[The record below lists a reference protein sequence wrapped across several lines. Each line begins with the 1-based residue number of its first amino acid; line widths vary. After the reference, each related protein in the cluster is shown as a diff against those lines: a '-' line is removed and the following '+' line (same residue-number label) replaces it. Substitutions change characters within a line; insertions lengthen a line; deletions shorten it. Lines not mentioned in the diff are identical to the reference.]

1 MLYRYN
7 TIDVVVGV
15 GMCAVIFGALLFL
28 FAASGALMVPSSSML
43 VEPSGM
49 SGGSALLQQAL
60 GEAVVER
67 ILLQRQTDHI
77 TSAAAAEWERAFQ
90 SFRGLQAVS
99 ARPFFAIERQAET
112 IPAEH
117 EARVQAVMGRHIVNF
132 TGRGLRSGVFSAD
145 QYVSDY
151 NNRMIDATESMG
163 QRLHRDF
170 VATWQP
176 RLGQWIVEAVRDY
189 AGRERTIQ
197 EQLGAA
203 IVHLA
208 QAKTMLND
216 AWAGNQYQIGSLMAA
231 AERSGIAQERFA
243 STARPGSPVSP
254 VSTGGR
260 LLDRPER
267 MDIPMSYL
275 IAAALGLCVLFFGGL
290 VAAGSAREAKAI
302 MESKRESSRWV
313 YRMAA

>member
-7 TIDVVVGV
+7 TVDVVVGV

-28 FAASGALMVPSSSML
+28 FAASGTLMVPSSSML

-49 SGGSALLQQAL
+49 SAGSALLQQAL

-67 ILLQRQTDHI
+67 ILLQRRTDQI
-77 TSAAAAEWERAFQ
+77 TLATAAEWERAFQ
-90 SFRGLQAVS
+90 AFRSLQAMS
-99 ARPFFAIERQAET
+99 ARPLFAIERRAEA

-132 TGRGLRSGVFSAD
+132 TRRGVRSGVLSAD
-145 QYVSDY
+145 HYMSDY
-151 NNRMIDATESMG
+151 NSRMIGATESMG
-163 QRLHRDF
+163 QRLDREF
-170 VATWQP
+170 VATWQS
-176 RLGQWIVEAVRDY
+176 RLGQWIVDAVQEY
-189 AGRERTIQ
+189 SGRERNVQ

-208 QAKTMLND
+208 QSRTMLND

-231 AERSGIAQERFA
+231 VDRSGIAQQRFA
-243 STARPGSPVSP
+243 STTKPSFVASSM
-254 VSTGGR
+254 STV
-260 LLDRPER
+260 ER

-275 IAAALGLCVLFFGGL
+275 IAAALGLCALFFGGL
-290 VAAGSAREAKAI
+290 VAAGSDREAKVM

>member
-7 TIDVVVGV
+7 TVDVVVGV

-28 FAASGALMVPSSSML
+28 FSASGALMVPSSSAL

-49 SGGSALLQQAL
+49 AAGSALLQQAL

-67 ILLQRQTDHI
+67 ILLQRRTDQI
-77 TSAAAAEWERAFQ
+77 TSAAATEWERAVQ
-90 SFRGLQAVS
+90 SFRSHQVLS
-99 ARPFFAIERQAET
+99 AQPLLAIERRAEA

-117 EARVQAVMGRHIVNF
+117 EARVQAVMGRSIVNF
-132 TGRGLRSGVFSAD
+132 TRRGLRSGVFSAD

-176 RLGQWIVEAVRDY
+176 RLGQWIVEAVREY
-189 AGRERTIQ
+189 AGREQTVQ
-197 EQLGAA
+197 EQLGTA

-231 AERSGIAQERFA
+231 ADRSSLAQERVA
-243 STARPGSPVSP
+243 SVAGPSSASSSMSAGERSA
-254 VSTGGR
+254 
-260 LLDRPER
+260 ER
-267 MDIPMSYL
+267 MDIPTTYL
-275 IAAALGLCVLFFGGL
+275 IAAALALCILFFGGL
-290 VAAGSAREAKAI
+290 MAAGSAREAKAI
-302 MESKRESSRWV
+302 MESKRDSSRWV